1 MPTNLSADYALVATA
16 VKMKY
21 KEPWTSEGLNRKLA
35 VLLPHGIYRGLRLV
49 TGGDG
54 EVAIASD
61 PVAGDHV
68 AAVLQEQGQQLTV
81 RIEGGDLTFN
91 GLDDAGNIG
100 KTFVIVL
107 ETDYQDPSA
116 GLDTHA
122 YIAAWENTTVGVS
135 EWYTALTDAQRAAKV
150 VLGYVEVTPPGGMGV
165 TGVFNI
171 FHTGRTD
178 AWTAQAATGAVP
190 WIPVL
195 RNGGF
200 EYAYDGT
207 GDNDIANWSRT
218 VNPTRLLTSVT
229 DKHDGARALCFQAS
243 AAGTGTIAQQMMVPV
258 TAGKLLRIEGWKK
271 VTAVS
276 AGGKVRLRLLFLNAT
291 FAGPLNV
298 YEDIVLTDA
307 VDADWV
313 QFSLVVEVPAGKYFL
328 KTVELVASGLTVPA
342 DTVPTVYVDDLQ
354 VFAEVANILDP
365 NDAGIRVLESLG
377 LAVRNEFDP
386 RYGAYMVWDDFEKA
400 LVLTPIRA
408 TDGASLF
415 VPTSIVSTGDAA
427 TTGTPRF
434 VADRERTATA
444 KKTLLLDSHD
454 LALGGDSHI
463 RLYSRNMVS
472 DADGGFELTVNA
484 GWDEATAE
492 YSKDVPGH
500 VALRL
505 LLETEAAD
513 ANRLQI
519 DYRIAGVAG
528 TWAEAA
534 WSAIPLTASMKDLTV
549 AGATSIA
556 KWLGGV
562 ILGNGMM
569 GDDVQALTP
578 RVEANRS
585 TTVGVHRTLLLQS
598 SGAAR
603 REIARLYRCNSS
615 DSAYSGESLEIT
627 FNAYWDGAVWK
638 RDRVADSTRTVW
650 NRRHYRV
657 DRHDVLQPDGWTEDQ
672 FRSTVDA
679 NGYALGS
686 QVLLEPGN
694 PLMTVGY
701 TDTVTSKNIVK
712 AWGALKITAGPTV
725 ELLDIDDPAAI
736 AAGLAL
742 GDSCFNAYTAPG
754 TGATTNF
761 RIKLRDPL
769 ATQFSG
775 MMQVQEFGM
784 TLVEMLDIGN
794 KRRYWAVQQEAA
806 DSFLLSVFDSAGNI
820 IDLVAAQ
827 GITLPDKPIYLNF
840 VVYGRQTGYGQ

>member
-68 AAVLQEQGQQLTV
+68 AAVLQEHGQQLTV

-150 VLGYVEVTPPGGMGV
+150 VLGYVEVTPPGGGA

-328 KTVELVASGLTVPA
+328 ETVELVASGLTVPA

-377 LAVRNEFDP
+377 LAVRYEFDP
-386 RYGAYMVWDDFEKA
+386 RYGAYMVWDDTEKA
-400 LVLTPIRA
+400 LVLTPINSS
-408 TDGASLF
+408 DGASLNI
-415 VPTSIVSTGDAA
+415 PTSVNSTGQSAA
-427 TTGTPRF
+427 ANVPRF
-434 VADRERTATA
+434 TADRKLVATA
-444 KKTLLLDSHD
+444 KKTLLFD
-454 LALGGDSHI
+454 AGPYGLGGSNRI
-463 RLYSRNMVS
+463 RLYNRNMVGN
-472 DADGGFELTVNA
+472 ADGGFELTINA
-484 GWDEATAE
+484 VWDEAAGYT
-492 YSKDVPGH
+492 KDIDGH

-505 LLETEAAD
+505 LMETAAAD
-513 ANRLQI
+513 ANILQI
-519 DYRIAGVAG
+519 DYQAAGVAG
-528 TWAEAA
+528 PWADGA

-556 KWLGGV
+556 EWLGGV

-603 REIARLYRCNSS
+603 REVARLYRCNSS

-638 RDRVADSTRTVW
+638 RDRAADSTRTVW

-657 DRHDVLQPDGWTEDQ
+657 DRYEARQPDGWTEDQ
-672 FRSTVDA
+672 FRSEVDA
-679 NGYALGS
+679 SGYALGS

-712 AWGALKITAGPTV
+712 AWGALKITAGPVV
-725 ELLDIDDPAAI
+725 ELLDIDDPGLP
-736 AAGLAL
+736 AGLL
-742 GDSCFNAYTAPG
+742 FTGDSSFNAFISAGPDTLS
-754 TGATTNF
+754 F
-761 RIKLRDPL
+761 RICLHDPL
-769 ATQFSG
+769 ATRFSG
-775 MMQVQEFGM
+775 TIQIQEFAM
-784 TLVEMLDIGN
+784 ADDLEMAEIAFSAR
-794 KRRYWAVQQEAA
+794 KWVARQEAA
-806 DSFLLSVFDSAGNI
+806 DSFLVRAYDGGGGVDFVGAHGLYNN
-820 IDLVAAQ
+820 L
-827 GITLPDKPIYLNF
+827 YLNF
-840 VVYGRQTGYGQ
+840 VVYGRQTGYG